1 MVMRASAMDM
11 MDSDIDVY
19 FHLSEVHNATLVAL
33 CPWSAAPNMVEYT
46 PRGFHR
52 LSGKQQFS

>member
-1 MVMRASAMDM
+1 MDM

-19 FHLSEVHNATLVAL
+19 VHLSEVHNATLVAL
-33 CPWSAAPNMVEYT
+33 SPSSAAPNMVEYT
-46 PRGFHR
+46 PRGFHH